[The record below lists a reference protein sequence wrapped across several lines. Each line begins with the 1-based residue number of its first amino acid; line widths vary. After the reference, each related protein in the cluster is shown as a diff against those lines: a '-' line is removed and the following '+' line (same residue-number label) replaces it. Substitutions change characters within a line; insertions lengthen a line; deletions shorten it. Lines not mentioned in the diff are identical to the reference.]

1 MIRHLPG
8 FLDITGVICRLPTA
22 GLTTVEFHLHAE
34 LPENFHRA
42 ETHFGGKL
50 VNQAGDEQ
58 RDFHKQLTVWPPG
71 RFYYPCSLSFFLRAL
86 TAVNLSVLVP
96 FVNFEP
102 TWESYKIAL
111 CKVPGKAKK
120 RICVLN
126 GGGDCPGLNAAIRS
140 VVKTAIL
147 RYGWEIWGSEDTF
160 DGFLDAQKMVSLTVD
175 SVRGILPRGGTI
187 LGTSNKGN
195 PFRYPV
201 RNKEGKIKFQDY
213 SQKVIDKAREM
224 RLDALIII
232 GGDGTLSIAYEF
244 FQAGL
249 PVIGVPKTIDKDLL
263 ATEITFGF
271 DTALH
276 TATDAIDKI
285 HTTAESHD
293 RVMVVE
299 LMGRNAGWI
308 ALEAGISGGAD
319 IILIPE
325 IPFDM
330 ERVCQKIRERAEAGR
345 PFSVV
350 VVAEA
355 AAPSGGTPVFKEQLP
370 GKLGG
375 VGFVVGEMIQEQTGV
390 DTRVLVLGHLQ
401 RGGSPSPFDRLLGTR
416 FGMVA
421 VELAAQERFGEMVA
435 LRCGQI
441 ESVPIKNAIARQRLV
456 DPDGEYV
463 RAAKAIGIS
472 FGDSG

>member
-1 MIRHLPG
+1 MHKPG
-8 FLDITGVICRLPTA
+8 F
-22 GLTTVEFHLHAE
+22 
-34 LPENFHRA
+34 
-42 ETHFGGKL
+42 
-50 VNQAGDEQ
+50 
-58 RDFHKQLTVWPPG
+58 
-71 RFYYPCSLSFFLRAL
+71 
-86 TAVNLSVLVP
+86 NLSVPEP
-96 FVNFEP
+96 FVNFQL
-102 TWESYKIAL
+102 TLESYKIAL
-111 CKVPGKAKK
+111 CNVARKSKK
-120 RICVLN
+120 KICVLN
-126 GGGDCPGLNAAIRS
+126 GGGDCPGLNAVIRS
-140 VVKTAIL
+140 VVKSAIL
-147 RYGWEIWGSEDTF
+147 RHGWEIWGSEDSF
-160 DGFLDAQKMVSLTVD
+160 EGFFKPDKMVTLTLD

-187 LGTSNKGN
+187 LGTTSKGN

-201 RNKEGKIKFQDY
+201 RNEKGEIESQDY
-213 SQKVIDKAREM
+213 SQKVIDKVRTM
-224 RLDALIII
+224 KLDGLIVI

-308 ALEAGISGGAD
+308 ALEAGTSGGAD
-319 IILIPE
+319 VILIPE
-325 IPFDM
+325 IPFDI
-330 ERVCQKIRERAEAGR
+330 EKVCQKIQQRARNGR

-355 AAPSGGTPVFKEQLP
+355 AASSDGTRIYRQGAEENLS

-375 VGFVVGEMIQEQTGV
+375 VGFVVGEMIQERTGV

-416 FGMVA
+416 FGVAA
-421 VELAAQERFGEMVA
+421 VELAAQERFGQMVA
-435 LRCGQI
+435 LKCGKV
-441 ESVPIKNAIARQRLV
+441 ESVPIKSAIARQRLV
-456 DPDGEYV
+456 EPEGEYV

-472 FGDSG
+472 FGD